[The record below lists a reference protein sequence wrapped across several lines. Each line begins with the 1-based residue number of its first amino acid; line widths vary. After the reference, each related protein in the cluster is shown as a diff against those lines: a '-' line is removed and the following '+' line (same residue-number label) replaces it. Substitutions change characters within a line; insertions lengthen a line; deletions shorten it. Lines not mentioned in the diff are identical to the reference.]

1 MELTRR
7 TIGAVRV
14 VTVAGRLD
22 HSRAAAFQQALA
34 PHLGEC
40 SAAGSALV
48 LDFAAVDYVSS
59 IGLRALMLAAKQ
71 VRAQGGRVAI
81 AALSP
86 LVAEV
91 FQISRFD
98 LVLRVFASCED
109 AAAELS
115 R

>member
-1 MELTRR
+1 MELTCR

-14 VTVAGRLD
+14 VAVAGRID
-22 HSRAAAFQQALA
+22 HSRAAQFEQALA
-34 PHLGEC
+34 PHLDQC
-40 SAAGSALV
+40 SAQGSPLV
-48 LDFAAVDYVSS
+48 LDFGAVDYVSS

-71 VRAQGGRVAI
+71 VRAQGGRVAM

-98 LVLRVFASCED
+98 LVLRVFETCEA